1 MFMEG
6 THMVAS
12 LEHDALKSPS
22 VSIKLLDLLTNR
34 YHSGIVCEDR
44 DGAMR
49 VELPASSRFRAGQ
62 RVHFV
67 VGGDH
72 DLVRRHA
79 MRRAFITQV
88 SSLFA
93 DRLSVRLAPLPET
106 AVA

>member
-6 THMVAS
+6 THMVAQA
-12 LEHDALKSPS
+12 EHEILTSPS

-34 YHSGIVCEDR
+34 YHSGIVREDR

-49 VELPASSRFRAGQ
+49 VELPASARFRAGQ

-67 VGGDH
+67 VAGDH
-72 DLVRRHA
+72 SVVRRHA
-79 MRRAFITQV
+79 MRRAFVTQV

-93 DRLSVRLAPLPET
+93 DRLSVKLSPLPET

>member
-6 THMVAS
+6 THMVAAQEPHAFS
-12 LEHDALKSPS
+12 TPS

-34 YHSGIVCEDR
+34 YHSGIVREDQ
-44 DGAMR
+44 DGAMQ
-49 VELPASSRFRAGQ
+49 VELSATSRFHAGQ

-67 VGGDH
+67 VAGDH
-72 DLVRRHA
+72 DVVRRHS

-88 SSLFA
+88 SLLFA
-93 DRLSVRLAPLPET
+93 DRLSVRLSPLPET